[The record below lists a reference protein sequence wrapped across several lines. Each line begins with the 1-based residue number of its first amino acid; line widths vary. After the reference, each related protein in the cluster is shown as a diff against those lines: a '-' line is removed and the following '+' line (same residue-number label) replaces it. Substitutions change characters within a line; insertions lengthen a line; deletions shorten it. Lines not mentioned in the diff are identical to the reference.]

1 MECQIK
7 HSTSNQTSFSRQL
20 CLFYFNRKTHQTSHM
35 AAKPEAKHQHLDK
48 SLKIKYKA
56 LKELENG
63 TTHRYVASLFGAPK
77 NTLPIWK

>member
-1 MECQIK
+1 
-7 HSTSNQTSFSRQL
+7 
-20 CLFYFNRKTHQTSHM
+20 M